1 MFVLSEKHCSML
13 LFPFINS
20 EGDDLVECVVLPEIP
35 IWGSKEAEEGAL
47 LNRQLLVVILLFC
60 AGRDE
65 GEKIN
70 VDYKYQYPSGD
81 VDLGAGT
88 KKSVIK
94 ARIQSVEENLI
105 DLLERAA
112 TRKAKANEEIATANE
127 EIAKANEELAK
138 ANEEI
143 AKMATRAAKQEQK
156 IQELEQLH
164 PPEPMV

>member
-35 IWGSKEAEEGAL
+35 IWGSKKAEEGAL

-70 VDYKYQYPSGD
+70 VDYYQYPSGD

-112 TRKAKANEEIATANE
+112 TREAKANEEIATANE

-156 IQELEQLH
+156 IQELH
-164 PPEPMV
+164 PPEPKV

>member
-1 MFVLSEKHCSML
+1 ML

-35 IWGSKEAEEGAL
+35 IWVSKKAEEGAL

-70 VDYKYQYPSGD
+70 VDYYQYPSGD

-94 ARIQSVEENLI
+94 ARIQSVEENLM
-105 DLLERAA
+105 DLPVVLEMWKWF
-112 TRKAKANEEIATANE
+112 TCYWIM
-127 EIAKANEELAK
+127 ELTQTSH
-138 ANEEI
+138 I
-143 AKMATRAAKQEQK
+143 
-156 IQELEQLH
+156 L
-164 PPEPMV
+164 